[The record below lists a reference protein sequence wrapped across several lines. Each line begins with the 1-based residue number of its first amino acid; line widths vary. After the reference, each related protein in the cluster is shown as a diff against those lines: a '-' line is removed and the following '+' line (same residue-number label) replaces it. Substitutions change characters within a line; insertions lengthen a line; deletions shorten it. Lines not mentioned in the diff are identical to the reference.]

1 MCYDLFGEIPVT
13 EDDVYLWVR
22 AVSPRWLSPEKSYRN
37 YVRTYDVAGKIRQ
50 AKLVGTFDTIVAHP
64 VPQYH
69 ARLAL
74 HSII

>member
-1 MCYDLFGEIPVT
+1 MT
-13 EDDVYLWVR
+13 EDDLYQWVR

-37 YVRTYDVAGKIRQ
+37 YVRTYNVAAKVRH
-50 AKLVGTFDTIVAHP
+50 AKLVGTFDSIVARP
-64 VPQYH
+64 APQYH